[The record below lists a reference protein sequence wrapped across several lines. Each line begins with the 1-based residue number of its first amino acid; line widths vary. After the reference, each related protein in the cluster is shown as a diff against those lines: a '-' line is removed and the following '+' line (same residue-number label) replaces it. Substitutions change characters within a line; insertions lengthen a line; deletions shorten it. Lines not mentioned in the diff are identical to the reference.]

1 MICVF
6 RSLHQQEVEH
16 IDSLVDK
23 EKDKDKTVVNTL
35 SNSKLNTDI
44 RATLT
49 PATSLNVG
57 IGLGSGTT
65 TVESNTP
72 HRKSSTINAS
82 DIDENYCL
90 RALQCACELRKRE
103 NKHLAC
109 HIAVTVGEIKFGIL
123 GGFNDEWSYIANGS
137 CLSELSTCIT
147 DAKPKQVVCSKA
159 CYDYATGVPYDSTA
173 QYEPVDTFIPT
184 MNRRENLVNGELCD
198 TKSGNYLIN
207 SVISSKYQV
216 GRKKRNSSSQIIPFV
231 ISSDTMSNSTIL
243 QNSGNVSNSMNPNVS
258 VTSTSVSNSNLNSIS
273 NSNSNSNT
281 IMNSNEIGAMDSGIS
296 MGISFASAAAAPA
309 TFELTSRVLEAA
321 EYFVPRPALSA
332 IYSGSLDNIS
342 ELRQVTTMF
351 LHLDS
356 YSPVI
361 HVDPISLQPFFY
373 LLQQIL
379 DETGGFL
386 RQFLVDDKVRTDTS
400 THRDRM
406 RQTHTYM
413 HTHTH
418 THTDM

>member
-1 MICVF
+1 MDPTI
-6 RSLHQQEVEH
+6 
-16 IDSLVDK
+16 
-23 EKDKDKTVVNTL
+23 DKDNTAINTL

-44 RATLT
+44 RGNLT
-49 PATSLNVG
+49 PATSLN
-57 IGLGSGTT
+57 IGLGLGPGSGTT

-72 HRKSSTINAS
+72 YRKSSTINGS

-109 HIAVTVGEIKFGIL
+109 HIAVTVGEIKLGIL
-123 GGFNDEWSYIANGS
+123 GGFNDEWSYIANGP

-159 CYDYATGVPYDSTA
+159 CYDYATGLPYDSTA
-173 QYEPVDTFIPT
+173 QYEQTDTFIPN

-216 GRKKRNSSSQIIPFV
+216 GRKKRNSSAQITPFI
-231 ISSDTMSNSTIL
+231 ISPDAAALNNTALPNTGSTSIGANLNVAGTSTI
-243 QNSGNVSNSMNPNVS
+243 VSNSNS
-258 VTSTSVSNSNLNSIS
+258 LSNLNSIS
-273 NSNSNSNT
+273 TSNSNPILNA
-281 IMNSNEIGAMDSGIS
+281 NEIGAMDSGIS
-296 MGISFASAAAAPA
+296 TGISISSTVVAPA
-309 TFELTSRVLEAA
+309 TFQLTSRVLEAA

-356 YSPVI
+356 YSPVV

-386 RQFLVDDKVRTDTS
+386 RQFLVDDKVRTDKSTHTETDRERQMS
-400 THRDRM
+400 THR
-406 RQTHTYM
+406 
-413 HTHTH
+413 
-418 THTDM
+418 